1 MGHNSPS
8 ANASSTSAAGANSL
22 KARVQRNP
30 QDGDS
35 WLALALQLAQSPP
48 GPDLR
53 QAISESIRL
62 LPDNY
67 QAWLLAG
74 LEVQQRQGASGARQ
88 WLQQVARQKPELAA
102 PRLAH
107 AQLLAAARDDAAGDA
122 FLSVIRDFPEDSR
135 ACLLYA
141 EYLQNQRHLGAA
153 GDYLEKALELQPGI
167 AENWTALAK
176 IRLAEHR
183 FEEVVAAATQALEID
198 PDALE
203 ARMAR
208 AEAYRQAAQWQLAKG
223 DYEYLLQAMPRN
235 PYVLM
240 GLGASLAG
248 ERDFSR
254 AMRALAEAVNFKPDL
269 AEARLNIALVN
280 ACQGRTAQAL
290 QEFRRLL
297 AAGALAPSLRQ
308 SAESCA
314 AMLEQHER
322 LQPCLEEAVRMSSLE
337 PLQDALRRTPEVL
350 LRTDSRMALRLEEL
364 ARAARET
371 QWPEFRGAELQLEN
385 DGNDLPLYA
394 FIEAC
399 LISRASEQASGIVRL
414 WTQLQ
419 ANLAAAQRELP
430 ASLWNAWQAIRDRQ
444 AGQLLLSG
452 TNGEAWLRYWHYRLF
467 QQSAE
472 DFPGQFKFAPNSIGL
487 HRTTAPQHLVQ
498 ALRCALDELGPT
510 VQPGFGRACFML
522 VAIAWIHPFV
532 DGNGRMSRFAFA
544 AEVESA
550 GLPPVLLLTQARK
563 DLTACQDQAQYR
575 NDFAAFARFLRL
587 AHGSTLEL
595 LQAVKVELQVG

>member
-1 MGHNSPS
+1 MV
-8 ANASSTSAAGANSL
+8 AGLSSL
-22 KARVQRNP
+22 KARIRRNP
-30 QDGDS
+30 EDGES

-74 LEVQQRQGASGARQ
+74 LELQQRQGARGARH
-88 WLQQVARQKPELAA
+88 WLQHVARQKPELAA

-107 AQLLAAARDDAAGDA
+107 AQLLAAGRDDAASEA
-122 FLSVIRDFPEDSR
+122 FLAVIRDFPGDSR

-141 EYLQNQRHLGAA
+141 EYLQNQSQLGAA

-167 AENWTALAK
+167 IENWTALAK
-176 IRLAEHR
+176 IRLAEQR
-183 FEEVVAAATQALEID
+183 FEEVIAAATQALAID
-198 PDALE
+198 VNALE
-203 ARMAR
+203 ARMTR
-208 AEAYRQAAQWQLAKG
+208 AEAYRQAAQWQLAKA
-223 DYEYLLQAMPRN
+223 DYQVLLQAMPRN

-248 ERDFSR
+248 ERDFSQ
-254 AMRALAEAVNFKPDL
+254 AMRALTESVKYKPDL

-280 ACQGRTAQAL
+280 ACQGNRKQAL
-290 QEFRRLL
+290 QEFQRLL
-297 AAGALAPSLRQ
+297 ASGTLAPGLRE
-308 SAESCA
+308 SAEICA
-314 AMLEQHER
+314 ATLEQHQK
-322 LQPCLEEAVRMSSLE
+322 LQPCLEETVRLNSPE
-337 PLQDALRRTPEVL
+337 PLEDVLRRSPAVL
-350 LRTDSRMALRLEEL
+350 LRTDSRMAMRLEEL
-364 ARAARET
+364 AKAARET
-371 QWPEFRGAELQLEN
+371 QWPESDSAEQQVNSDGA
-385 DGNDLPLYA
+385 DLPLYG

-399 LISRASEQASGIVRL
+399 LTSRTSEQAAGIARL
-414 WTQLQ
+414 WEELQ
-419 ANLAAAQRELP
+419 AEPAGARRALP
-430 ASLWNAWQAIRDRQ
+430 APLEDAWQAIRDRQ
-444 AGQLLLSG
+444 ARLLSLSG

-467 QQSAE
+467 QQSAA

-487 HRTTAPQHLVQ
+487 HRTTAPQHLVK
-498 ALRCALDELGPT
+498 AVRCALDEIRPT
-510 VQPGFGRACFML
+510 IEPGFGRACFTL

-544 AEVESA
+544 AELESA

-575 NDFAAFARFLRL
+575 NDFAAFSRFLRL
-587 AHGSTLEL
+587 AHGSTLDL
-595 LQAVKVELQVG
+595 VQAVKRELQAA